1 VAAWVPA
8 SHEWLRNRP
17 LGKVLISAL
26 GKHDF
31 QLLFMYVPADQVY
44 GILFLIIFHSFIN
57 FALTFCLHYLVLCV
71 WIFSLTSFCR
81 WSIFQ
86 PVKFQLLKPCDR

>member
-8 SHEWLRNRP
+8 NHEWLQNRP

-31 QLLFMYVPADQVY
+31 QLLFMYVPADHA
-44 GILFLIIFHSFIN
+44 III
-57 FALTFCLHYLVLCV
+57 ALG
-71 WIFSLTSFCR
+71 
-81 WSIFQ
+81 
-86 PVKFQLLKPCDR
+86 